1 MPIAKL
7 LGLLVQFAL
16 FPTPLIDAQLAL
28 ATPAELSDPAAI
40 APDAA
45 APNIKPPV
53 SRYLCCGT
61 ALCLPMGLP
70 SRNDRPDVGLTIDS
84 ANCSLGDR
92 CWESKHRLFAEEKMW
107 SCRGEVFEFANGQLT
122 ALTIAHSA
130 NCTRRK

>member
-53 SRYLCCGT
+53 SRNLCCGT

-70 SRNDRPDVGLTIDS
+70 SRNDRPDVWPD
-84 ANCSLGDR
+84 D
-92 CWESKHRLFAEEKMW
+92 RLFFLMRRRPPSGFK
-107 SCRGEVFEFANGQLT
+107 T
-122 ALTIAHSA
+122 PTI
-130 NCTRRK
+130 RRRII